1 MKKVTV
7 FDTFFYG
14 LSQAQMV
21 SSLTKP
27 GDMGHV
33 GSKYG
38 NGMVLTMAHIWVIYG
53 FSMGYCFHICDAYD
67 ERRNFEGCR
76 KGVFAK
82 CR

>member
-27 GDMGHV
+27 GDMGHI

-38 NGMVLTMAHIWVIYG
+38 NGMALNMAHIWVVYG
-53 FSMGYCFHICDAYD
+53 FIMGYCFHIKTIYAT
-67 ERRNFEGCR
+67 
-76 KGVFAK
+76 VFIQF
-82 CR
+82 CFYCL